1 MKIGV
6 MFDDFTKS
14 DKNYTLINKI
24 NKFVEKSND
33 EICGFLTNI
42 SNKVIDTFFAYSNTS
57 DIAHFNNGLL
67 VATSLESADAM
78 NKTSVN
84 SQKCFYI
91 WNMEWLGQPFN
102 FYGVHNI
109 LYNPNI
115 KKIVRSKL
123 QADIIKNNF
132 NVEVDGIDEDFNLE
146 NIYEICQR
154 KQTADLDN
162 V

>member
-6 MFDDFTKS
+6 IFDDFAKS
-14 DKNYTLINKI
+14 DKNYTLMDKI

-42 SNKVIDTFFAYSNTS
+42 SHKVIDTFFAYSNTS

-109 LYNPNI
+109 LSNPNI

-154 KQTADLDN
+154 KQTTDLDN

>member
-6 MFDDFTKS
+6 IFDDFAKS
-14 DKNYTLINKI
+14 DKNYTLMDKI

-42 SNKVIDTFFAYSNTS
+42 SHKVIDTFFAYSNTS
-57 DIAHFNNGLL
+57 DIAHFNNGLI

-109 LYNPNI
+109 LSNPNI
-115 KKIVRSKL
+115 KKIVRSQL
-123 QADIIKNNF
+123 HADIIKNNF

-154 KQTADLDN
+154 KQTTDLDN

>member
-1 MKIGV
+1 M
-6 MFDDFTKS
+6 D
-14 DKNYTLINKI
+14 KI
-24 NKFVEKSND
+24 NNFVDKSND
-33 EICGFLTNI
+33 EICGFLTII
-42 SNKVIDTFFAYSNTS
+42 SHKVIDTFFAYSNTS

-67 VATSLESADAM
+67 VATSLESADTM

-91 WNMEWLGQPFN
+91 WNMDWLGQPFN

-109 LYNPNI
+109 LSNPNI
-115 KKIVRSKL
+115 KKIVRSQL

-154 KQTADLDN
+154 E
-162 V
+162 

>member
-6 MFDDFTKS
+6 IFDDFTKS

-42 SNKVIDTFFAYSNTS
+42 SHKVIDTFFAYSNTS
-57 DIAHFNNGLL
+57 DIAHFNNGLI

-109 LYNPNI
+109 LSNPNI

>member
-1 MKIGV
+1 MKIGII
-6 MFDDFTKS
+6 FDDFTKS
-14 DKNYTLINKI
+14 DKNYTLIDKI
-24 NKFVEKSND
+24 NKFVNESND

-42 SNKVIDTFFAYSNTS
+42 THKVIDTFFAYGNTS
-57 DIAHFNNGLL
+57 DMAHFNNGLI
-67 VATSLESADAM
+67 VATSLDSADAM

-84 SQKCFYI
+84 SDKCFYL
-91 WNMEWLGQPFN
+91 WKLDWMGHPFN
-102 FYGVHNI
+102 FYSVYSI
-109 LYNPNI
+109 LSNPNI
-115 KKIVRSKL
+115 KKIVRSQL

-154 KQTADLDN
+154 KQTANLEN

>member
-6 MFDDFTKS
+6 IFDDFTKS
-14 DKNYTLINKI
+14 DKNYTLMDKI
-24 NKFVEKSND
+24 NNFVDKSND

-42 SNKVIDTFFAYSNTS
+42 SHKVIDTFFAYSNTS

-67 VATSLESADAM
+67 VATSLESADTM

-109 LYNPNI
+109 LSNPNI

-154 KQTADLDN
+154 E
-162 V
+162 

>member
-6 MFDDFTKS
+6 IFDDFTKS
-14 DKNYTLINKI
+14 DKNYTLMDKI
-24 NKFVEKSND
+24 NQFVDKSND

-42 SNKVIDTFFAYSNTS
+42 SHKVIDTFFAYSNTS

-84 SQKCFYI
+84 SDKCFYI
-91 WNMEWLGQPFN
+91 WNMEWLSQPFN

-109 LYNPNI
+109 LSNPNI

-154 KQTADLDN
+154 K
-162 V
+162 

>member
-6 MFDDFTKS
+6 IFDDFTKS
-14 DKNYTLINKI
+14 DKNYTLMDKI

-42 SNKVIDTFFAYSNTS
+42 SHKVIDTFFAYSNTS

-67 VATSLESADAM
+67 VATSLETADAV

-91 WNMEWLGQPFN
+91 WNMEWLGQQFN

-109 LYNPNI
+109 LSNPNI

>member
-1 MKIGV
+1 MPIAI
-6 MFDDFTKS
+6 
-14 DKNYTLINKI
+14 L
-24 NKFVEKSND
+24 
-33 EICGFLTNI
+33 
-42 SNKVIDTFFAYSNTS
+42 
-57 DIAHFNNGLL
+57 DIAHFNNGLI

-109 LYNPNI
+109 LSNPNI
-115 KKIVRSKL
+115 KKIVRTQL

-146 NIYEICQR
+146 
-154 KQTADLDN
+154 KL
-162 V
+162 

>member
-6 MFDDFTKS
+6 IFDDFTKS
-14 DKNYTLINKI
+14 DKNYTLIDKI
-24 NKFVEKSND
+24 NNFVNESND

-42 SNKVIDTFFAYSNTS
+42 THKVIDTFFAYGNTS
-57 DIAHFNNGLL
+57 DMAHFNNGLII
-67 VATSLESADAM
+67 ATSLESADAM

-84 SQKCFYI
+84 SDKCFYLWELDWI
-91 WNMEWLGQPFN
+91 GRPFN
-102 FYGVHNI
+102 FYGVYSI
-109 LYNPNI
+109 LSNPNI
-115 KKIVRSKL
+115 KKIVRSQL

-154 KQTADLDN
+154 K
-162 V
+162 

>member
-6 MFDDFTKS
+6 IFDDFTKS
-14 DKNYTLINKI
+14 DKNYTLMDKI
-24 NKFVEKSND
+24 NNFVDKSND

-42 SNKVIDTFFAYSNTS
+42 SHKVIDTFFAYSNTS

-84 SQKCFYI
+84 SEKCFYI

-109 LYNPNI
+109 LSNPNI

-154 KQTADLDN
+154 E
-162 V
+162 